1 MSEAI
6 GRCLA
11 FLGEKTITTNEQI
24 EKQANRIADAIVDL
38 VERCDGP
45 VTLAQI
51 NREVPGFGTN
61 EDPSWDYHIKH
72 EGGVGI
78 IWDGMTEVG
87 TKALSK
93 VIRGRRVAVQL
104 VSANLYLLEGYS
116 ILNERCVPIVLLP
129 ARAAN
134 LETPAFPLFRAAREH
149 EWMRRVAAEKMP
161 GNRLLIPR
169 SVGSTADCFSPV

>member
-1 MSEAI
+1 M
-6 GRCLA
+6 
-11 FLGEKTITTNEQI
+11 TTNEQI
-24 EKQANRIADAIVDL
+24 EKHANHIADAIVEL

-45 VTLAQI
+45 VTLARI
-51 NREVPGFGTN
+51 TREIPGFGTN
-61 EDPSWDYHIKH
+61 EDPSWDYHINH

-78 IWDGMTEVG
+78 LWDGMTEAG
-87 TKALSK
+87 TEALRK
-93 VIRGRRVAVQL
+93 VIRGRRVTVQL
-104 VSANLYLLEGYS
+104 VHPWLYRLEGYS
-116 ILNERCVPIVLLP
+116 IRNERCRPIVLLP